1 MRRASAH
8 MLASLVPL
16 ALASC
21 LFACKPLAKP
31 DQPDGGGG
39 QRAETSRAFPRA
51 DRPVSAIVS
60 TQFSNEAERDRQ
72 GEAAKVMELAAIAPG
87 MSVADIGAG
96 EGYYTVRLA
105 EQVGPRGRVVAQD
118 IDSDALS
125 RLGARVER
133 DRLDNVSIKPGG
145 ADDPRLPE
153 RSFDRILLIHMY
165 HEVTEPYAFLW
176 RLWPALKPGGKVV
189 VVDMDRPTERHGIAP
204 ALLACELKA
213 VGFRLEQIHR
223 KPEIAGYFA
232 QFVAE
237 KERPEP
243 GVIRPCRSSK
253 AKGAGA
259 ESALKGN

>member
-1 MRRASAH
+1 MRRASAP
-8 MLASLVPL
+8 ASLVRASLLLVPL
-16 ALASC
+16 VSC
-21 LFACKPLAKP
+21 LFSCKPLAKDDRA
-31 DQPDGGGG
+31 DQ
-39 QRAETSRAFPRA
+39 QNESAREFPRA
-51 DRPVSAIVS
+51 ERPVSAIVS
-60 TQFSNEAERDRQ
+60 TQFSNEADRDRQ
-72 GEAAKVMELAAIAPG
+72 GEAAKVMELAGITPG

-105 EQVGPRGRVVAQD
+105 EQVGPGGRVVAQD
-118 IDSDALS
+118 IDGDALQ
-125 RLGARVER
+125 RLGVRVER
-133 DRLDNVSIKPGG
+133 DRLENVSIKPGA

-176 RLWPALKPGGKVV
+176 RMWPALKPGGKVV

-204 ALLACELKA
+204 ALLACELAA

-237 KERPEP
+237 KTRPEP
-243 GVIRPCRSSK
+243 GKIRPCRTSV

-259 ESALKGN
+259 TSASKGN

>member
-1 MRRASAH
+1 MRRASALL
-8 MLASLVPL
+8 LASFLPV
-16 ALASC
+16 ALAST
-21 LFACKPLAKP
+21 LIACKPVANA
-31 DQPDGGGG
+31 DQGNS
-39 QRAETSRAFPRA
+39 RIETARAFPQA
-51 DRPVSAIVS
+51 DRPVSTIVS
-60 TQFSNEAERDRQ
+60 TQFSNEADRDRQ
-72 GEAAKVMELAAIAPG
+72 GEAAKVMELAAIGPG

-105 EQVGPRGRVVAQD
+105 EKVGPRGRVVAQD
-118 IDSDALS
+118 IDGDALR
-125 RLGARVER
+125 RLGARVEH
-133 DRLDNVSIKPGG
+133 DRLDNVSIKPGD
-145 ADDPRLPE
+145 ADDPRLPAN
-153 RSFDRILLIHMY
+153 SFDRILLIHMY

-237 KERPEP
+237 ETRPEP
-243 GVIRPCRSSK
+243 DKIRPCRSNV

-259 ESALKGN
+259 